1 MKLISGFKILK
12 KHKMQAFLMIILSGL
27 LFSLFGSV
35 LNSNNKQKNSNS
47 LEKMCKFQ
55 QNLCNE
61 KKFKFAT
68 LSSQTLDIYN
78 KKIPQKFLYS
88 YSNNSSDEN
97 NNSECKYKKATGLSN
112 YPINVITE
120 NSDSDNILETYSS
133 MTNEVANQFKII
145 LFTLTLLAFII
156 NVSVFLNMLR
166 ENDANF
172 CIERLCGAQKID
184 IDLEA
189 FIPVFLVLLSADLL
203 GFLILITFNELTIS
217 YLYVQF
223 LIGIILIFTCTIV
236 HFYMKKIQLVH
247 YIGGKE

>member
-1 MKLISGFKILK
+1 
-12 KHKMQAFLMIILSGL
+12 
-27 LFSLFGSV
+27 
-35 LNSNNKQKNSNS
+35 
-47 LEKMCKFQ
+47 MCKFQ

-68 LSSQTLDIYN
+68 LSSQMLNIYN

-88 YSNNSSDEN
+88 YSDDYSDKN
-97 NNSECKYKKATGLSN
+97 NNSECIYKKGKNTIYSVKSLQVSGKFFEIFNISLANGRSFSSDDYTYNYKKATGLSN

-120 NSDSDNILETYSS
+120 KSDSDNILETYSS

-145 LFTLTLLAFII
+145 LFTLILLAFII

-172 CIERLCGAQKID
+172 CIERLCGARQID

>member
-1 MKLISGFKILK
+1 M
-12 KHKMQAFLMIILSGL
+12 
-27 LFSLFGSV
+27 
-35 LNSNNKQKNSNS
+35 LN
-47 LEKMCKFQ
+47 
-55 QNLCNE
+55 
-61 KKFKFAT
+61 
-68 LSSQTLDIYN
+68 IYN

-88 YSNNSSDEN
+88 YSDDYSDKN
-97 NNSECKYKKATGLSN
+97 NNSECIYKKATGLSN

-120 NSDSDNILETYSS
+120 KSDSDNILETYSS

-145 LFTLTLLAFII
+145 LFTLILLAFII

-166 ENDANF
+166 EN
-172 CIERLCGAQKID
+172 
-184 IDLEA
+184 DLEA

>member
-1 MKLISGFKILK
+1 
-12 KHKMQAFLMIILSGL
+12 
-27 LFSLFGSV
+27 
-35 LNSNNKQKNSNS
+35 
-47 LEKMCKFQ
+47 MCKFQ

-68 LSSQTLDIYN
+68 LSSQMLDIYN

-88 YSNNSSDEN
+88 YSDDYSDKN
-97 NNSECKYKKATGLSN
+97 NNSECIYKKATGLSN

-172 CIERLCGAQKID
+172 CIERLCGARQID

>member
-1 MKLISGFKILK
+1 
-12 KHKMQAFLMIILSGL
+12 
-27 LFSLFGSV
+27 
-35 LNSNNKQKNSNS
+35 
-47 LEKMCKFQ
+47 MCKFQ

-68 LSSQTLDIYN
+68 LSSQMLNIYN

-88 YSNNSSDEN
+88 YSDDYSDKN
-97 NNSECKYKKATGLSN
+97 NNSECIYKKATGLSN
-112 YPINVITE
+112 YPINVTTE

-145 LFTLTLLAFII
+145 LFTLILLAFII

-172 CIERLCGAQKID
+172 CIERLCGARQID

>member
-1 MKLISGFKILK
+1 
-12 KHKMQAFLMIILSGL
+12 
-27 LFSLFGSV
+27 
-35 LNSNNKQKNSNS
+35 
-47 LEKMCKFQ
+47 MCKFQ

-120 NSDSDNILETYSS
+120 KSDSDNILETYSS

-145 LFTLTLLAFII
+145 LFTLILLAFII

-172 CIERLCGAQKID
+172 CIERLCGARQID

-236 HFYMKKIQLVH
+236 HFYVKKIQLAH

>member
-1 MKLISGFKILK
+1 M
-12 KHKMQAFLMIILSGL
+12 
-27 LFSLFGSV
+27 
-35 LNSNNKQKNSNS
+35 LN
-47 LEKMCKFQ
+47 
-55 QNLCNE
+55 
-61 KKFKFAT
+61 
-68 LSSQTLDIYN
+68 IYN

-88 YSNNSSDEN
+88 YSDDYSDKN
-97 NNSECKYKKATGLSN
+97 NNSECKYKKAIGLSN

-120 NSDSDNILETYSS
+120 KSDSDNILETYSS

-145 LFTLTLLAFII
+145 LFTLILLAFII

-172 CIERLCGAQKID
+172 CIERLCGARQID

>member
-1 MKLISGFKILK
+1 
-12 KHKMQAFLMIILSGL
+12 
-27 LFSLFGSV
+27 
-35 LNSNNKQKNSNS
+35 
-47 LEKMCKFQ
+47 MCKFQ

-120 NSDSDNILETYSS
+120 KSDSDNILETYSS

>member
-1 MKLISGFKILK
+1 
-12 KHKMQAFLMIILSGL
+12 
-27 LFSLFGSV
+27 
-35 LNSNNKQKNSNS
+35 
-47 LEKMCKFQ
+47 
-55 QNLCNE
+55 
-61 KKFKFAT
+61 
-68 LSSQTLDIYN
+68 
-78 KKIPQKFLYS
+78 
-88 YSNNSSDEN
+88 
-97 NNSECKYKKATGLSN
+97 
-112 YPINVITE
+112 
-120 NSDSDNILETYSS
+120 

-145 LFTLTLLAFII
+145 LFTLILLAFII

-166 ENDANF
+166 ENDANS
-172 CIERLCGAQKID
+172 CIERLCGARQID

>member
-1 MKLISGFKILK
+1 
-12 KHKMQAFLMIILSGL
+12 
-27 LFSLFGSV
+27 
-35 LNSNNKQKNSNS
+35 
-47 LEKMCKFQ
+47 MCKFQ

-68 LSSQTLDIYN
+68 LSRQMLNIYN

-172 CIERLCGAQKID
+172 CIERLCGARQID

-189 FIPVFLVLLSADLL
+189 FIPVFGVLLSADLL

>member
-1 MKLISGFKILK
+1 
-12 KHKMQAFLMIILSGL
+12 
-27 LFSLFGSV
+27 
-35 LNSNNKQKNSNS
+35 
-47 LEKMCKFQ
+47 MCKFQ

-68 LSSQTLDIYN
+68 LSSQMLNIYN

-88 YSNNSSDEN
+88 YSDDYSDKN
-97 NNSECKYKKATGLSN
+97 NNSECIYKKATGLSN

-120 NSDSDNILETYSS
+120 KSDSDNILETYSS

-145 LFTLTLLAFII
+145 LFTLILLAFII

-172 CIERLCGAQKID
+172 CIERLCGARQID